1 MPLVVNRR
9 GALLLG
15 GTTMQAALIGG
26 SVVWSAPSALW
37 TPADEI
43 ATGKYAWEGLAN
55 DFTGTALPDHN
66 GETITLSVASA
77 APSLIADAGDGM
89 AALRCNVDNASQR
102 LSFGNPLTLGA
113 ESLFLLIKPTAATSA
128 SSALLALGNSINTN
142 STFQL
147 DANGPGNVPPNLDG
161 NSAVPENSGGTNRMG
176 TWITAIV
183 ELDPANSQVR
193 YWINGSQI
201 GSGAYT
207 PSGGTISVARF
218 DLFSDRSRAYSCR
231 ADFAHGFMLHEVG
244 APTRTKG
251 IDYLK
256 RLWGARVVGW

>member
-1 MPLVVNRR
+1 MKWLT
-9 GALLLG
+9 GAPGWLLG
-15 GTTMQAALIGG
+15 AA
-26 SVVWSAPSALW
+26 PRLW

-66 GETITLSVASA
+66 GEPITLSVASA

-102 LSFGNPLTLGA
+102 LSSDNALDLGA
-113 ESLFLLIKPTAATSA
+113 ESLFLLIKPTTA
-128 SSALLALGNSINTN
+128 SIADSALLAMGDAVSTN
-142 STFQL
+142 STFQM
-147 DANGPGNVPPNLDG
+147 DAAAAGDVPPNLDG
-161 NSAVPENSGGTNRMG
+161 NGSIPDINDVTNRIG
-176 TWITAIV
+176 TWVTVIV

-201 GSGAYT
+201 GSGAYS
-207 PSGGTISVARF
+207 PAGGTITVSRF
-218 DLFSDRSRAYSCR
+218 DLFSNRDRNYSCQ

-244 APTRTKG
+244 ASVRAKG